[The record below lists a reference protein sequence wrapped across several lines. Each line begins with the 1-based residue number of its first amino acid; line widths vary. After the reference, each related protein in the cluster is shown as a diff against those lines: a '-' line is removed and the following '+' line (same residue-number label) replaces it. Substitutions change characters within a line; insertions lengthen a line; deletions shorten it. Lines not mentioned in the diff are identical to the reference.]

1 MIIKNNILNNAQ
13 YKISPNIGRIMKP
26 IGIVV
31 HYTGSP
37 SLNSAVNW
45 IVNKD
50 SKISYHI
57 VIGRKGEIVQTC
69 PFNRVAW
76 HAGISTYYHGK
87 KKLTGLNNCTIGVS
101 LENLG
106 RLQTFKDRPVN
117 PYNNRQVI
125 IDSTNINGVYWHNYT
140 PAQINVMHTLCK
152 AIINIYNIQFI
163 VGHSEIAKGRK
174 IDPGPLLD
182 MESLKKLIKRT
193 I

>member
-45 IVNKD
+45 ILNKD

-57 VIGRKGEIVQTC
+57 VIGRKGEIIQTC

-76 HAGISTYYHGK
+76 HAGMSRYIYNNNIM
-87 KKLTGLNNCTIGVS
+87 TGLNKYTIGIA
-101 LENLG
+101 LDNLG
-106 RLQTFKDRPVN
+106 RLKSINNTPVN
-117 PYNNRQVI
+117 PYNSRQTI
-125 IDSTNINGVYWHNYT
+125 KDSTNLDGVHWHNYT
-140 PAQINVMHTLCK
+140 PKQIDVLHELSE